1 MVGDVRRAGR
11 AARIEPGVY
20 YPAAQTELYPVPLA
34 DFALRTTGDP
44 RPLLPLVREAVLS
57 IDRTQPIGNVRTL
70 DEVLDESMARRRFE
84 MILIVLFA
92 AVAVALTVVGIY
104 GVVSYNVSQRV
115 GEFGMRA
122 ALGASRADILAIVLR
137 QAGTLV
143 AIGLVLGLA
152 GALALSQTLT
162 TLLFEIPSYD
172 PMTFVGVATVL
183 AAVAMVSSYL
193 PARRAAAIEPVL
205 ALRGD

>member
-1 MVGDVRRAGR
+1 M
-11 AARIEPGVY
+11 
-20 YPAAQTELYPVPLA
+20 
-34 DFALRTTGDP
+34 
-44 RPLLPLVREAVLS
+44 
-57 IDRTQPIGNVRTL
+57 
-70 DEVLDESMARRRFE
+70 
-84 MILIVLFA
+84 
-92 AVAVALTVVGIY
+92 
-104 GVVSYNVSQRV
+104 SQRV
-115 GEFGMRA
+115 GEFGVRA

-143 AIGLVLGLA
+143 AVGLVLGLA